1 MSIPDFNKSFR
12 DAVFPGSNE
21 PATTFNFVV
30 SVGTRALGDFRSVEG
45 IRYDMP
51 TQKVYEGG
59 RNHSPHILPFSK
71 EAPAGS
77 WGKVTLKWGT
87 PVWSLLYDWMNAVQV
102 GHFFRRDVFI
112 LQLNRAGWPTRI
124 MRLHKA
130 FPVAWS
136 AAKLDTGTSQPD
148 LESLELMFESFNMVL
163 TRTGSMPSLD
173 DLAATA
179 GRVAGLARD
188 SAASIADAAVDS
200 FNGTV
205 DLFDGDAYDNMEA
218 SFEGG
223 LDGDDVD
230 WSEFEADEE
239 MERMGGDP
247 FAEESQIIDS
257 LTLTEGDLDGEGEL
271 IDSLGMTEGDLDGEG
286 ELIDSLAMTEGD
298 LESDPLEEEE
308 DTDDDGHP
316 AG

>member
-12 DAVFPGSNE
+12 DAVFPGSKE

-59 RNHSPHILPFSK
+59 RNHSPHILPYSK

-87 PVWSLLYDWMNAVQV
+87 PVWSMLYDWMSAVQV

-136 AAKLDTGTSQPD
+136 AANLDTSTSQPG
-148 LESLELMFESFNMVL
+148 LESLELMFESFKMVL

-188 SAASIADAAVDS
+188 SAASIAEAAVDS

-223 LDGDDVD
+223 FNDDVD

-239 MERMGGDP
+239 LETAGPDP
-247 FAEESQIIDS
+247 FAEDS
-257 LTLTEGDLDGEGEL
+257 EI
-271 IDSLGMTEGDLDGEG
+271 IDSLGMTETDTEGEG
-286 ELIDSLAMTEGD
+286 EIIDPLAMSETDTEGD
-298 LESDPLEEEE
+298 GEIIDPLAMSETDTEADPLEDLE
-308 DTDDDGHP
+308 DDDDDGHP
-316 AG
+316 AD

>member
-12 DAVFPGSNE
+12 ETVFPGSME

-77 WGKVTLKWGT
+77 WGKVTLKWGS
-87 PVWSLLYDWMNAVQV
+87 PVWSMLYDWMNAVQV

-112 LQLNRAGWPTRI
+112 LQLHRNGWPSRI

-130 FPVAWS
+130 FPVAWT
-136 AAKLDTGTSQPD
+136 AANLDTSTSQPG

-163 TRTGSMPSLD
+163 TRTGSMPTLD

-179 GRVAGLARD
+179 GRVAALGRD
-188 SAASIADAAVDS
+188 TYNSAIDTAVDA
-200 FNGTV
+200 GQGIG
-205 DLFDGDAYDNMEA
+205 DLFDGDAYDTMEE
-218 SFEGG
+218 SFDRALRDE
-223 LDGDDVD
+223 DTD
-230 WSEFEADEE
+230 WDAFEVEE
-239 MERMGGDP
+239 HERLGADP
-247 FAEESQIIDS
+247 FADDDDEIIESRGLREEVLDS
-257 LTLTEGDLDGEGEL
+257 AGEVVASRDLRDEDLDGTGEIIESEAL
-271 IDSLGMTEGDLDGEG
+271 REEDLDG
-286 ELIDSLAMTEGD
+286 S
-298 LESDPLEEEE
+298 S
-308 DTDDDGHP
+308 DDDDDDDSHP
-316 AG
+316 FG